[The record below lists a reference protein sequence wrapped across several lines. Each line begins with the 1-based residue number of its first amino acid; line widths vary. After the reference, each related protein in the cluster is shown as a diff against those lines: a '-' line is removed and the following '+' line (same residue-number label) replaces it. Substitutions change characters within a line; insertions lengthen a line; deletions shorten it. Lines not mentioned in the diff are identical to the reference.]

1 MPRYITTAAQFRPYS
16 FQELIQPLA
25 MYKARYDEIN
35 AFAQAQEDA
44 SAAARDQAMA
54 DPTVRDM
61 WMQYEDAL
69 INLRDKIATSGLST
83 EDYGLANEVRRQF
96 RNQVVP
102 ITGAIARREQ
112 QRKEWYAAHGNDDT
126 YFGDIPEN
134 HNLSEYLN
142 GNIPVLN
149 AYSGDKVAA
158 RAAMGAKAISSR
170 QFSQAINQVFG
181 GNFVDFVNRNGIETA
196 SNTIMGLLQ
205 SGAYPELNE
214 LYNGLMQ
221 DVNPNYWEDAS
232 RYIIRGIT
240 DGIVYNE
247 THSYQQNPDA
257 IFERQMTLTEARSA
271 GKRGSGSGSG
281 GSDDI
286 SSLRPY
292 DVIEKV
298 KQGIKPKDHTAKGE
312 DVAFLRSLADNPNW
326 YGNRVVR
333 TGRYYNQE
341 RLDQINKRH
350 GLNINLDALKNSDGS
365 INQTKVRS
373 VLQKAYDKLYKSWN
387 DEVSLNNDYH
397 FQISNDQ
404 YMKDI
409 LQARTSGM
417 GEDGGYGMHRV
428 KGNGVTKKLD
438 DDRYNNIDWSKD
450 INLYMLND
458 GTWQLEVTDKSN
470 KSRVKYTID
479 PQALTDNPY
488 FSGLVNQY
496 KSLKD
501 KTGEDAAI
509 LVDELFNTLYGQYY
523 AMPQIQ
529 GATSSK
535 AEPIGYMYYDDEE

>member
-61 WMQYEDAL
+61 WMQYEDSL

-134 HNLSEYLN
+134 HSLSEYLN

-257 IFERQMTLTEARSA
+257 IFERQLALTEARSA
-271 GKRGSGSGSG
+271 SKRGSGSGGG

-387 DEVSLNNDYH
+387 DEVSTANDYH

-409 LQARTSGM
+409 LQARTSSM
-417 GEDGGYGMHRV
+417 GEEGGYGMHRV

-458 GTWQLEVTDKSN
+458 GTWQLEATDKSN

-488 FSGLVNQY
+488 FAGLVNQY

-535 AEPIGYMYYDDEE
+535 VEPIGYMYYDDEE